1 MAAKKIAKLTVQG
14 EVYDMQDLV
23 LTEQVKLLESKIIQL
38 ENRLSELENSGGGG
52 SPDTPDTPDTPI
64 DPIPEE
70 LKLVYYG
77 NAQRGAPLE
86 IIQLL
91 TAQASAKDLSL
102 INVAAAEENE
112 YFFYMVPTSFG
123 ANREFTFEGG
133 VGPGGMQQSAQVFEL
148 PSDADKT
155 TYENYYVYV
164 SANVLQS
171 ALTLTI
177 TTT

>member
-23 LTEQVKLLESKIIQL
+23 LTEQVKLLESKITQL
-38 ENRLSELENSGGGG
+38 ENKLNELENSGGGG
-52 SPDTPDTPDTPI
+52 GGGSTDSPT

-77 NAQRGAPLE
+77 NTQRGAPSE
-86 IIQLL
+86 IIEFL
-91 TAQASAKDLSL
+91 TAQASAKDLSP
-102 INVAAAEENE
+102 ISIAAAEENE

-164 SANVLQS
+164 SANVLKS

>member
-1 MAAKKIAKLTVQG
+1 MAARKIAKLTVQG
-14 EVYDMQDLV
+14 EVYDVQDLV
-23 LTEQVKLLESKIIQL
+23 LTELVKQLESKIIQL
-38 ENRLSELENSGGGG
+38 ENKLNELENSGGGG
-52 SPDTPDTPDTPI
+52 STDSPI
-64 DPIPEE
+64 DPTPEE

-77 NAQRGAPLE
+77 NTQRGAPSE
-86 IIQLL
+86 IIEFL
-91 TAQASAKDLSL
+91 TAQASAKDLSP
-102 INVAAAEENE
+102 ISIAAAEENE

-133 VGPGGMQQSAQVFEL
+133 VGPGGMQQAAQVFEL
-148 PSDADKT
+148 PSDSDKT

-164 SANVLQS
+164 SANILQS